1 MEQEH
6 PMALVLEQEFKLQ
19 AFEEQIKDISL
30 EQAKFLL
37 SQLNRQLLLRETY
50 FKRFIKKSLLTNSP
64 LD

>member
-50 FKRFIKKSLLTNSP
+50 FKRFIKKSLPTDSP